1 MFIISIFG
9 YLLFTEE
16 DINNKDILKLSLN
29 DVLEL
34 SLNKNLTIR
43 NSKIDLDNYLL
54 SLQTVY
60 NQFMP
65 SLSFGFSVRDNLIDS
80 KINLSLSV
88 NSSLN
93 LNPASFFNIVKAIND
108 YKQGNITY
116 EIALKKFKIEVKKY
130 YYNLLILKK
139 NIELKEIELNN
150 ARIVYNTILLKYND
164 GIISVVD
171 KMKSEY
177 NLSEK
182 EIEFKKAKNNFE
194 IALIVFKNIIGLED
208 NVEIELTDNLP
219 EIDIAKNIKDVTL
232 DNNLDLKKIEYDLKN
247 SINTRNS
254 YIASFFPSFGLS
266 YSFSNSFAPPW
277 DNFLNYSSSLNI
289 SLGLSL
295 DNLLPF
301 STVQVNLIK
310 QNRNIEKISN
320 SIEIERKNK
329 EIELKKSQKDIESQK
344 EIINSYLMN
353 VEIAKKTYDIIE
365 KYYFSGF
372 SSFYELKEAEKD
384 LTNSNI
390 KLLQAKYDYLCKI
403 FDLEYLLNIEI
414 YK

>member
-1 MFIISIFG
+1 M
-9 YLLFTEE
+9 
-16 DINNKDILKLSLN
+16 
-29 DVLEL
+29 
-34 SLNKNLTIR
+34 
-43 NSKIDLDNYLL
+43 
-54 SLQTVY
+54 
-60 NQFMP
+60 
-65 SLSFGFSVRDNLIDS
+65 
-80 KINLSLSV
+80 
-88 NSSLN
+88 
-93 LNPASFFNIVKAIND
+93 
-108 YKQGNITY
+108 
-116 EIALKKFKIEVKKY
+116 
-130 YYNLLILKK
+130 
-139 NIELKEIELNN
+139 
-150 ARIVYNTILLKYND
+150 
-164 GIISVVD
+164 
-171 KMKSEY
+171 
-177 NLSEK
+177 
-182 EIEFKKAKNNFE
+182 
-194 IALIVFKNIIGLED
+194 
-208 NVEIELTDNLP
+208 
-219 EIDIAKNIKDVTL
+219 
-232 DNNLDLKKIEYDLKN
+232 
-247 SINTRNS
+247 
-254 YIASFFPSFGLS
+254 
-266 YSFSNSFAPPW
+266 
-277 DNFLNYSSSLNI
+277 NI

-365 KYYFSGF
+365 KYYFSGS